1 MSHTSVT
8 KDTIFVDHTSELV
21 IRMETGQEKI
31 QLVKVRLPGQHMYQH
46 CQQQP
51 NLWSGFAYESVNQI
65 VYLSMATTVKEV
77 NASRSQASDG

>member
-1 MSHTSVT
+1 MNFGKEKMSHTSVT

-46 CQQQP
+46 CQ
-51 NLWSGFAYESVNQI
+51 
-65 VYLSMATTVKEV
+65 
-77 NASRSQASDG
+77 